1 MSWFLVLVVVV
12 MSVKYACINE
22 VCVGKAEKE
31 RERERI
37 IFLWLWS
44 SEKDKRCGR
53 TREKRETTTKRKE
66 DVRS

>member
-31 RERERI
+31 RERERENNI
-37 IFLWLWS
+37 SLAFFLS
-44 SEKDKRCGR
+44 FFFDTTYNFGR
-53 TREKRETTTKRKE
+53 VSTLEPF
-66 DVRS
+66 